1 VPDERWI
8 DFLDADEATL
18 RAALPDDLHDLTW
31 ERILRRA
38 DDPRPRLSARG
49 TYVFGVLTFP
59 VLDGTNVKFQ
69 EVVLVAT
76 VERLWTIRKS
86 PPSVTPE
93 PFATARA
100 HAIASDASSAMCLHA
115 LIDEIAEQFL
125 DVVECFDEVIDDL
138 EDHVT
143 EWEAARI
150 RAEISATRHDLLHV
164 RKVLAPT
171 RDAARNV
178 LDDRVELDGDVT
190 LFPRETELQFADT
203 YDKLLRAT
211 DQLDLARDLL
221 QGVRDFH
228 QSEIANDQNEV
239 MKRLTA
245 IASLLLVP
253 TFIVGFYGQNFIH
266 MPELRWRYGYWFSW
280 ALIVSTTLFQLWFYR
295 RKRWI

>member
-8 DFLDADEATL
+8 DFLDADEDTL
-18 RAALPDDLHDLTW
+18 RAALPDLHDLTW
-31 ERILRRA
+31 ERILRPP
-38 DDPRPRLSARG
+38 DDPRPRLAARD
-49 TYVFGVLTFP
+49 TYVFGVLAFP
-59 VLDGTNVKFQ
+59 VITGTTVEFQ
-69 EVVLVAT
+69 EIIVIAT
-76 VERLWTIRKS
+76 VERLTTIRKS
-86 PPSVTPE
+86 PPAGTSPA
-93 PFATARA
+93 FADARETALRTN
-100 HAIASDASSAMCLHA
+100 ASSAMCLHA
-115 LIDEIAEQFL
+115 LVDEIAEQFL

-143 EWEAARI
+143 EWESARI
-150 RAEISATRHDLLHV
+150 RAAISTTRHDILHV
-164 RKVLAPT
+164 RRVLAPT

-203 YDKLLRAT
+203 YDKLMRAS
-211 DQLDLARDLL
+211 DGLELSRDLL
-221 QGVRDFH
+221 GGVRDFH

-280 ALIVSTTLFQLWFYR
+280 ALIISTTLFQLWFYR